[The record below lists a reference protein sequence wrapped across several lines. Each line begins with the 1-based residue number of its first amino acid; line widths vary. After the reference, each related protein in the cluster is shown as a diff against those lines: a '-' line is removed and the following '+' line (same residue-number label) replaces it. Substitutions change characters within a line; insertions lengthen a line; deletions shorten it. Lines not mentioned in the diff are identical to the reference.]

1 MSASDAGKATNEE
14 HAMRGLRFDPTINL
28 GHVLTAATF
37 LVVGTAGYV
46 ALDGRVGHLERSYRE
61 EQSVRQSAD
70 NGIESRL
77 LREITTQRATM
88 DQTQV
93 RVADDIREIKTLMRD
108 GFRDLDAKLDK
119 KSDKPGR

>member
-1 MSASDAGKATNEE
+1 MSDPAK
-14 HAMRGLRFDPTINL
+14 RVIFDPTINL

-46 ALDGRVGHLERSYRE
+46 ALDGRVGALERSHRE
-61 EQSVRQSAD
+61 EQSMRNSAD
-70 NGIESRL
+70 AAIEARL
-77 LREITTQRATM
+77 IREMTIQRAAM
-88 DQTQV
+88 DQTTNK
-93 RVADDIREIKTLMRD
+93 VAEDVREIKAIVRE